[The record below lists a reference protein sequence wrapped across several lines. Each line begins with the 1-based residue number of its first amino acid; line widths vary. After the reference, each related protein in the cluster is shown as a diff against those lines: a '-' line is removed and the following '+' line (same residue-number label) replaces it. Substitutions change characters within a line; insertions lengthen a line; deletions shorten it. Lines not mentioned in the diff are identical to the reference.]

1 MNVVDSP
8 ITQEINQIV
17 LRQIEQS
24 KKEKLDKNIKFDASD
39 DSDSQL
45 DLQLGNRNIGLYT
58 KTGYCYSD
66 IKSFLPQVVSL
77 ILVAIW
83 FSDNKQQHNTSDLD
97 QKKRAKEERQ
107 QLISDIGYLS
117 LRMKQTIQPSYI

>member
-1 MNVVDSP
+1 MTVSQSGSGASLLRSLNYAYDANLTCFNIVNVVDSP
-8 ITQEINQIV
+8 ITQEIDQIV

-24 KKEKLDKNIKFDASD
+24 KKDKQDKNVQFDASD

-45 DLQLGNRNIGLYT
+45 DMQVGNRNIGLYT

-77 ILVAIW
+77 VLVAIW
-83 FSDNKQQHNTSDLD
+83 FSDNKQQHNTTDLD
-97 QKKRAKEERQ
+97 
-107 QLISDIGYLS
+107 
-117 LRMKQTIQPSYI
+117 